1 MMPSARCSPM
11 AVRGMGACRQGVHVC
26 VTIISF
32 DLVPWSLSD
41 RMSLA
46 TQTAAAIACARKKC
60 TAISLGTG
68 KQSASHGHPVCW
80 TLNEQSE
87 QLPRP
92 PRSSEHVL
100 GAARGYHQQPEQPA
114 RGQAIEA
121 PTRHIA
127 RSLQTPLPQRGVQ
140 SDCRS
145 DAHTHHLCCLCHPC
159 TPVQHLRTTDVLA
172 AHSVVEKSSVERA
185 HRALSLDVQCLP
197 RHARRVRARARGA
210 FTQLQGFFTAGL
222 PAPRAGLASQ
232 GDSPADPQRE
242 SAHRCRTPA

>member
-32 DLVPWSLSD
+32 DLVPRSLSD

-46 TQTAAAIACARKKC
+46 MQTAAAIACARKKC

-100 GAARGYHQQPEQPA
+100 GAARGYHRALPKAALFQQPAQSA
-114 RGQAIEA
+114 SGQAIEA
-121 PTRHIA
+121 PTQTSLGHCRATVA
-127 RSLQTPLPQRGVQ
+127 RIQTPPHTVQ
-140 SDCRS
+140 Q
-145 DAHTHHLCCLCHPC
+145 LPC
-159 TPVQHLRTTDVLA
+159 THTYIPAVLSMPSMHTPYNTFA
-172 AHSVVEKSSVERA
+172 PPTCSVLTVWSR
-185 HRALSLDVQCLP
+185 RALS
-197 RHARRVRARARGA
+197 
-210 FTQLQGFFTAGL
+210 
-222 PAPRAGLASQ
+222 
-232 GDSPADPQRE
+232 RE
-242 SAHRCRTPA
+242 CIVRCRVMVNAFHDMHAG

>member
-1 MMPSARCSPM
+1 MPSARCSPM

-32 DLVPWSLSD
+32 DLVPRSLSD

-46 TQTAAAIACARKKC
+46 MQTAAAIACARKKC

-100 GAARGYHQQPEQPA
+100 GAARGYHRGLPKAALFQQPAQSA
-114 RGQAIEA
+114 SGQAIEA
-121 PTRHIA
+121 PTQHIA
-127 RSLQTPLPQRGVQ
+127 RPLQ

-145 DAHTHHLCCLCHPC
+145 DACTATRCAAAAMHTHTHQLCCICHPF
-159 TPVQHLRTTDVLA
+159 TPHTTP
-172 AHSVVEKSSVERA
+172 S
-185 HRALSLDVQCLP
+185 HR
-197 RHARRVRARARGA
+197 RRARR
-210 FTQLQGFFTAGL
+210 
-222 PAPRAGLASQ
+222 SQ
-232 GDSPADPQRE
+232 CGREELCRE
-242 SAHRCRTPA
+242 SASCAAA

>member
-1 MMPSARCSPM
+1 MPSARCSPM

-32 DLVPWSLSD
+32 DLVPRSLSD

-46 TQTAAAIACARKKC
+46 MQTAAAIACARKKC

-100 GAARGYHQQPEQPA
+100 GAARGYHRALPKAALFQQPAQPA
-114 RGQAIEA
+114 SGQAIEA
-121 PTRHIA
+121 PTQTSLGHCRATVA
-127 RSLQTPLPQRGVQ
+127 RIQTPPHTVQQLP
-140 SDCRS
+140 CT
-145 DAHTHHLCCLCHPC
+145 HTHQLCSICHPC
-159 TPVQHLRTTDVLA
+159 TPHTTP
-172 AHSVVEKSSVERA
+172 S
-185 HRALSLDVQCLP
+185 HR
-197 RHARRVRARARGA
+197 RRARC
-210 FTQLQGFFTAGL
+210 
-222 PAPRAGLASQ
+222 SQ
-232 GDSPADPQRE
+232 CGREELCRE
-242 SAHRCRTPA
+242 SASRAAA